1 MEQTSWLPE
10 HCDALRK
17 HLAER
22 LPFSAIAKAINL
34 EFNTAYTR
42 NAAIGRAKRMG
53 LVGSDRPQPA
63 LHAVP
68 PRLEQIVKP
77 QLIEPGSA
85 ALRWPTPAL
94 KMQEPPKLR
103 CAEVEPRHLS
113 LIELERGHCRY
124 PYGGDEEGEAITFCG
139 HPRRSGSSYCAPH
152 FQLSRNPVDPP
163 EREFTAIWLRI
174 VETA

>member
-34 EFNTAYTR
+34 KFNTAYTR

-63 LHAVP
+63 LLPCRH
-68 PRLEQIVKP
+68 
-77 QLIEPGSA
+77 GWS
-85 ALRWPTPAL
+85 
-94 KMQEPPKLR
+94 KLSN
-103 CAEVEPRHLS
+103 LS
-113 LIELERGHCRY
+113 
-124 PYGGDEEGEAITFCG
+124 
-139 HPRRSGSSYCAPH
+139 
-152 FQLSRNPVDPP
+152 
-163 EREFTAIWLRI
+163 
-174 VETA
+174 